1 MHKYLLKLNGF
12 ERHVFV
18 YIFGLKMGISIRCNC
33 SFSEKKE
40 QTLDTLTYNQS
51 QTKASTSIRVIL
63 ICDLLLHKHSKIPRL
78 IFRMIEFVC
87 ADMFHFRN
95 RLAGVGADC
104 PSSVD
109 YCYTQFWIAATRAR
123 STTEF
128 VYIEYKI
135 FYSTPVVL
143 SRYNLF
149 MWENEYFLRL
159 WFLKYARST
168 PKMG

>member
-78 IFRMIEFVC
+78 IFRMCVRICSIFVIGLREWGLIV
-87 ADMFHFRN
+87 H
-95 RLAGVGADC
+95 RLLIIVTLNSG
-104 PSSVD
+104 S
-109 YCYTQFWIAATRAR
+109 
-123 STTEF
+123 
-128 VYIEYKI
+128 
-135 FYSTPVVL
+135 
-143 SRYNLF
+143 
-149 MWENEYFLRL
+149 LRL
-159 WFLKYARST
+159 ELDQRLNLYISST
-168 PKMG
+168 KSFIQLQLFFHVIIYLCEKTNIS